1 MFSVK
6 RIKNDKRSSTTSKTI
21 VQSSETNGQ
30 DARSRKTVKRRNSSK
45 IGTGSKQAL
54 DTVHPRALNR
64 SKQMVCKEIQDQ
76 MKKIINQ
83 GEIIRKHLE
92 NMKEFENSDEK
103 SDHPASSEPPLGLDS
118 SRTQMISVEQN
129 LTPQKYSF

>member
-6 RIKNDKRSSTTSKTI
+6 RIKNNKRSTV
-21 VQSSETNGQ
+21 VQSSLETNGQ

-103 SDHPASSEPPLGLDS
+103 SDHPASSEPPLGL
-118 SRTQMISVEQN
+118 E
-129 LTPQKYSF
+129 